1 MEFWVYYHPDEEDL
15 TCFAHTEQEC
25 IRNYCSTHFKRYVE
39 ENGDEIL
46 EQLGLDNVDD
56 GRKPAH
62 KELILSFIEDQGGK
76 ILRGKLPKK

>member
-25 IRNYCSTHFKRYVE
+25 IRIYCSTHFKQYVE
-39 ENGDEIL
+39 ENGDEVLDQL
-46 EQLGLDNVDD
+46 EFITIDD
-56 GRKPAH
+56 GRKPSN
-62 KELILSFIEDQGGK
+62 KEEMIGFIEDQGGK